1 VAFQVLHHCLGG
13 TLWLADEGIM
23 LLSIT
28 IPMYNEAESLPTL
41 MARLRPVA
49 RAIDWDYELILVNDD
64 STDETGKIL
73 DDMAAWDHR
82 VKVLSFSR
90 NLAHQAA
97 VTAGLDFANGDGAAV
112 MDADLQDPPE
122 LLPEVLGLMRQGYD
136 VVSAQRGA
144 RPGDGIWKRSM
155 GAGFYWFMRRF
166 IDRRLAPEVGDFR
179 LFSRTAVLA
188 LRGFREQHRFMRGL
202 VAWLGLKEAIVPFHR
217 ESRAHGTTK
226 YPLFKMLQLA
236 WTAVSSF
243 SALPL
248 RLSTTLGMF
257 VTLFGVGYFLYS
269 IFAAVIA
276 KTTIPGWTSLVCLQI
291 VFSGTILSAVGLVGS
306 YVARIY
312 EESKQRP
319 LDVVA
324 GLNNFEIWETLPQ
337 RGVVLE
343 SSNAATAIGDRSI
356 PVAIRV

>member
-1 VAFQVLHHCLGG
+1 
-13 TLWLADEGIM
+13 M
-23 LLSIT
+23 LLSIV
-28 IPMYNEAESLPTL
+28 IPVYNEAESLPTL
-41 MARLRPVA
+41 MARLHPVA
-49 RAIDWDYELILVNDD
+49 RAIDWDYELIFVNDG
-64 STDETGKIL
+64 STDRTGKIL
-73 DDMAAWDHR
+73 EDMAAQDRR

-90 NLAHQAA
+90 NFGHQAA
-97 VTAGLDFANGDGAAV
+97 VTAGLDFANGDAAV
-112 MDADLQDPPE
+112 VMDGDLQDPPE
-122 LLPEVLGLMRQGYD
+122 LLPEMLGLMRQGCD
-136 VVSAQRGA
+136 VVSAQRRA
-144 RPGDGIWKRSM
+144 RDGDGVWKRST
-155 GAGFYWFMRRF
+155 ASAFYWLMRRF

-202 VAWLGLKEAIVPFHR
+202 VAWLGLKEAIVPFYR
-217 ESRAHGTTK
+217 ESRAYGSTK

-248 RLSTTLGMF
+248 RLSTTLGTV
-257 VTLFGVGYFLYS
+257 VTLFGLGYFLYS
-269 IFAAVIA
+269 IFAALVA

-291 VFSGTILSAVGLVGS
+291 VFSGTILTAVGLVGS

-319 LDVVA
+319 LYVVA
-324 GLNNFEIWETLPQ
+324 GLNNFEIREAPPQ

-343 SSNAATAIGDRSI
+343 SSHAANAIDGQST
-356 PVAIRV
+356 PVGLQV